1 MNSLGHVILGI
12 MFVGFYGLMFYSA
25 YKGLKNA
32 IHKSEIR
39 RKRASL
45 KLIKGDKKDV

>member
-1 MNSLGHVILGI
+1 MDNLGHIVLGI

-32 IHKSEIR
+32 IYKSEIR
-39 RKRASL
+39 KKRASF
-45 KLIKGDKKDV
+45 KLIKGEDKDV